1 MDEQISIGDYVLS
14 GGEIAA
20 MVVTDGLAR
29 FVPGLLGGETS
40 AEDDSFSDGLL
51 EYPQYTRPRTW
62 DGRSV
67 PDILLSGNHQKIA
80 DWRKSMAIDR
90 TSKRRPD
97 L

>member
-1 MDEQISIGDYVLS
+1 MS

-51 EYPQYTRPRTW
+51 KHTPSTLGPKL
-62 DGRSV
+62 G
-67 PDILLSGNHQKIA
+67 PDARFQGFC
-80 DWRKSMAIDR
+80 
-90 TSKRRPD
+90 
-97 L
+97 